1 MISSPTVK
9 TLIEQNTTIQTNIGC
24 TIEYNMNSMV
34 DNITVVGTDYVR
46 SSDNAKPYKKLFPAS
61 SVIKSFRPVGAGV
74 KYAVFGDVGEH
85 TWKNPKNIDYPLN
98 FRTYYPGIDTYYK
111 YWLSQKTVGAN
122 ITITYPQA
130 VLTNKIVVRFE
141 ISHSI
146 PATWTVSK
154 EGDAVLATG
163 TSAAIK
169 PFTTSGTKN
178 YDAGTLTLYY
188 NGTAWVTTEPSTIS
202 APVSITA
209 LKLVTSGVSTPTRTA
224 PEVSGSHVG
233 VIELSPRWITD
244 LTEHIVDFSI
254 SKESSTSAD
263 DILPVGKVSANSIS
277 MGLVSYEAT
286 RKIITYEKGTA
297 FDATKLYMY
306 KSVELKPYIKVYNS
320 GSSYT
325 DSKGSYEKVNQG
337 TFYID
342 NWSTSEFGDISLDA
356 LDGAKYLQ
364 DIICPG
370 MVCKDTSVA
379 GIIRRLLDNVGFT
392 NYNLNYRTE
401 IENGKTVIR
410 DDSILNPIYWWTD
423 DGETVW
429 NAIQE
434 LCRDS
439 QMIATFDENNILQ
452 FYTRDYLFKQA
463 TTHWNFN
470 YAKNGNIL
478 PDIMSFQKRDLPAVN
493 QVKILWNPVTSSQ
506 LIGDGQPI
514 WKSGTSYLGAYS
526 LVQDIPASTSGGGAN
541 TEITLFPIT
550 VQDVKQIV
558 YNFSGYLVID
568 SEIIEYDAIEYQYL
582 DTQKTLQKLWITQVS
597 DLQKIANDLYALE
610 SADKIIAQTGKVRV
624 KTRGAFGTSAVAHA
638 KTGSITGW
646 SGFDN
651 TLRSSSENLQGTSTP
666 SSVTNNT
673 ASLPS
678 LDKMPPESESKD
690 PDVGTKLIQKSLLQI
705 TALGSEREQSKQ
717 YSVAVK
723 DMQINTS
730 GNYYNFGTGLF
741 FKGSE
746 KNTRGSGGIAFFT
759 SANGLDG
766 YYIKLETTS
775 NQPES
780 GSDKPLSI
788 FKVKNGVI
796 TNLQDSQTDKTKSLA
811 YLSQG
816 VSYKVDVRV
825 QVKESAVVIDA
836 RINNFKVTAVDSVDA
851 LSKTSNIAVF
861 SNSNSTFF
869 DYVHAIPLNEKQYSE
884 GIISDQYSGRFGS
897 TTLDFLYG
905 EKLSSG
911 SDNSA
916 IPSGTVDEFGTVARE
931 LLKVSIKY
939 DSRPAFP
946 IITSLGLNQFVE
958 LIGYRLTSFGA
969 EVYVLNNAGT
979 FVPLDD
985 SRFASFSVIGNTIVQ
1000 SGQNEYLDKTINEF
1014 TVPEQVTFESIWIQ
1028 REEDARSL
1036 SKFIKEQWSKKQS
1049 VCELEIFS
1057 NPLISVGDI
1066 VTINYPSNG
1075 LDGTQKFMV
1084 SSINNSFDGGLSTKI
1099 TTRSIYSL

>member
-1 MISSPTVK
+1 MISYPAVE
-9 TLIEQNTTIQTNIGC
+9 TLLEEYTTIQTNVGC

-111 YWLSQKTVGAN
+111 YWLSQKSVGAN

-146 PATWTVSK
+146 PATWTVYK

-163 TSAAIK
+163 TSSAIK

-178 YDAGTLTLYY
+178 YDSGTLTLYY
-188 NGTAWVTTEPSTIS
+188 NGTSWATTEPSTIS
-202 APVSITA
+202 APISITS
-209 LKLVTSGVSTPTRTA
+209 LKLTTGA
-224 PEVSGSHVG
+224 VSGAHIG

-263 DILPVGKVSANSIS
+263 DILPVG
-277 MGLVSYEAT
+277 

-306 KSVELKPYIKVYNS
+306 KSAELKPYIKVYYS
-320 GSSYT
+320 GAPYT
-325 DSKGSYEKVNQG
+325 DSKGLHERVKQG

-342 NWSTSEFGDISLDA
+342 NWNTSEFGDISLDA

-401 IENGKTVIR
+401 IENGKTVIK

-439 QMIATFDENNILQ
+439 QMVATFDENNILQ
-452 FYTRDYLFKQA
+452 FYTRDYLFKQT

-582 DTQKTLQKLWITQVS
+582 DTQNTLKKLWITQVS
-597 DLQKIANDLYALE
+597 DLQKIANDLYASA

-646 SGFDN
+646 SGFEN
-651 TLRSSSENLQGTSTP
+651 TLRASGENLQGTSTP

-690 PDVGTKLIQKSLLQI
+690 PDVGTKLIQKSSLLQI

-884 GIISDQYSGRFGS
+884 GII
-897 TTLDFLYG
+897 
-905 EKLSSG
+905 
-911 SDNSA
+911 
-916 IPSGTVDEFGTVARE
+916 
-931 LLKVSIKY
+931 LL
-939 DSRPAFP
+939 
-946 IITSLGLNQFVE
+946 
-958 LIGYRLTSFGA
+958 
-969 EVYVLNNAGT
+969 
-979 FVPLDD
+979 
-985 SRFASFSVIGNTIVQ
+985 
-1000 SGQNEYLDKTINEF
+1000 
-1014 TVPEQVTFESIWIQ
+1014 
-1028 REEDARSL
+1028 
-1036 SKFIKEQWSKKQS
+1036 
-1049 VCELEIFS
+1049 
-1057 NPLISVGDI
+1057 
-1066 VTINYPSNG
+1066 
-1075 LDGTQKFMV
+1075 
-1084 SSINNSFDGGLSTKI
+1084 
-1099 TTRSIYSL
+1099 